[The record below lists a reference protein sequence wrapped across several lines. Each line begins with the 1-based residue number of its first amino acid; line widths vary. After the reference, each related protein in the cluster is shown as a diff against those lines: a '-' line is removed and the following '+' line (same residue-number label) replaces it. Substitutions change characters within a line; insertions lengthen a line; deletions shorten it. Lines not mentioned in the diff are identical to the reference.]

1 MRSLLLKT
9 LRDKRA
15 FIIGWSIGV
24 AFLGFAMTTF
34 YTSFSGGQIDDLL
47 SSLPPSL
54 EGLVGN
60 VQDWK
65 QLPGYIGSQIFDIRL
80 PILIGI
86 LAILLAVSLSVA
98 EEDKGQLR
106 TLVAL
111 PISRIQ
117 IVISK
122 WLAIVVICAIASIA
136 TILGVFVGIL
146 GIGESIDLGVL
157 VGLGSMTWVMS
168 TALATVIFAFGM
180 STGYLGITKA
190 VGTIVVVASFIL
202 STFARSVAWLE
213 PYAFLSLFHYFP
225 AAEIAK
231 QGIDMK
237 DVLVY
242 VVITTV
248 SLAAAL
254 FFFRRRDVKDT

>member
-1 MRSLLLKT
+1 MRNLFLKT

-34 YTSFSGGQIDDLL
+34 FTSFSGGQIDDLL
-47 SSLPPSL
+47 TSLPPGL
-54 EGLVGN
+54 DGLVGD

-65 QLPGYIGSQIFDIRL
+65 QLPGYIGSQVFDIRL

-86 LAILLAVSLSVA
+86 LAILLAVGLSVG

-111 PISRIQ
+111 PINRIQ
-117 IVISK
+117 IIIAK
-122 WLAIVVICAIASIA
+122 WLAIVVICAIASVA
-136 TILGVFVGIL
+136 TVLGVFVGVL
-146 GIGESIDLGVL
+146 GIGESIDPGVL
-157 VGLGSMTWVMS
+157 GGLGSMTWIMS
-168 TALATVIFAFGM
+168 TALATLIFAFGM
-180 STGYLGITKA
+180 STGHLGMTKA
-190 VGTIVVVASFIL
+190 VGTVVVVASFIL
-202 STFARSVAWLE
+202 STFARSVEWLE
-213 PYAFLSLFHYFP
+213 PYAFLSVFHYFP
-225 AAEIAK
+225 AAAIAK
-231 QGIDMK
+231 QGIDFG

-242 VVITTV
+242 CAIIVV
-248 SLAAAL
+248 SLATAV